1 MKFTANIIFLRSP
14 RRLPRKLLCLLLA
27 LPLIAATAPALA
39 LGSSMTVGIVASDT
53 MELAPLSLR
62 ERDPVSMLALVYEG
76 LFTLDDDEQ
85 PVGKLAKYWEFSN
98 NGKRLDITLQP
109 NVTFHNGDPLT
120 ASDVC
125 ATLDRIRE
133 LSGLDAELESV
144 VELPPEERGLYQSL
158 MYFIKDWK
166 ASEEDELQLSIS
178 LRRGYYGALYALTFP
193 ILPAGEV
200 AQSAPAGTGPYRI
213 EEYEPGVRLWLTA
226 NTAWWQRPP
235 QVTDVVANIYAGTE
249 DVLDAFESGDVDVTM
264 TRSLNATRYSGSL
277 NSYMI
282 TYRTRQ
288 LEVLLMNHKYKSHDG
303 ALDDARM
310 RQAIS
315 LAIDRD
321 ALIKS
326 VYQNMATPA
335 TGPVMSGTWL
345 YEEST
350 ASQTQ
355 SAGQS
360 SYDPETARILLD
372 KLGWKLATDGKRYKT
387 DNAVEGEALWFP
399 ILVYDEP
406 GGNVRRNAAEQIVQM
421 LKAVGINSN
430 VTIRSYDEVMK
441 NLNSGN
447 YSLALCA
454 YNLDVVPDPGFMLLS
469 SAGVNY
475 PGANFARYNSSDM
488 NELIRDLRAAY
499 DPAAFKSKLSD
510 VQRLFTKDIPFA
522 PLYWRT
528 GALLAREAFTEV
540 RDVRELELLRGLEA
554 WTY

>member
-1 MKFTANIIFLRSP
+1 MKFTANIIFPRSP

>member
-1 MKFTANIIFLRSP
+1 MKFTESIIFPRSR

-200 AQSAPAGTGPYRI
+200 DQSAPAGTGPYRI
-213 EEYEPGVRLWLTA
+213 EEYEPGVRLWLMA

-288 LEVLLMNHKYKSHDG
+288 LEVLLMNHKYKKTDG

-350 ASQTQ
+350 ANQTQ
-355 SAGQS
+355 NAGQS
-360 SYDPETARILLD
+360 SYNPEKARSLLD
-372 KLGWKLATDGKRYKT
+372 EMGWKLASDGKRYKT
-387 DNAVEGEALWFP
+387 DNAVEGQGLYFT

-406 GGNVRRNAAEQIVQM
+406 GTNVRRNAAEQIAQM
-421 LKAVGINSN
+421 LKAVGINIT
-430 VTIRSYDEVMK
+430 VYIHSYEDVMK
-441 NLNSGN
+441 SLNSGN

-499 DPAAFKSKLSD
+499 DPAAFKSKLSE
-510 VQRLFTKDIPFA
+510 VQRLFTKDLPFA